1 MRILHTADWHLGK
14 TIEGR
19 SRIEEQRAFLRDFA
33 EIARRERADLVIVA
47 GDIYDSPNPSAEAEK
62 LFYQSLKE
70 ITQDGKRL
78 ILVIAGNHDSPE
90 RLVAAGPLAADHG
103 ILMAGLP
110 GTVIP
115 VGSYGLHRVVA
126 SGNGYVEIEING
138 ERAVILFLPYPS
150 EKRLNDAIY
159 REMDESAERAA
170 SYGEKIARLFAELEG
185 KYREDTVNL
194 AAAHLFAMDVTA
206 GGSERGLELGGSYL
220 VDGACLPPKAGY
232 IALGHVHKFQLVP
245 HTQGR
250 AYYSGSPIAYHRRE
264 AGSEKMC
271 ILAEGK
277 AGQSFRVKEIPLPV
291 YKPIQVWRAKSPE
304 EAIELCRLHSEED
317 SWVYLEVETERGYIL
332 EDEIRRMK
340 ELKKDILE
348 IHPIVPGEDDP
359 EGTDF
364 SASGYEKTCP
374 GGIGEKTLPE
384 VFADYFRQEMK
395 GAVPEQEL
403 IELLLELSREDGK
416 EEAYEASEAKD
427 QGPEQFY
434 KRTDD

>member
-1 MRILHTADWHLGK
+1 MMKRLFSLLLTAALLAALASGCAPGQSSSPGQTSGPDASIQSQGSVSSSPAGSAAHGDASPALPEDN
-14 TIEGR
+14 TSEP
-19 SRIEEQRAFLRDFA
+19 
-33 EIARRERADLVIVA
+33 A
-47 GDIYDSPNPSAEAEK
+47 GDISQPAEEALPSFTGGELLTGDLASMAAPIQALTRAMAGDGYTYDPYLPVFFWTSLQHALSLSGGDHTLVQPAGDELQVPRQVAQEFATALFLNYNDLPPLPDTLPGIRYDEGWDAYFLGQEAAPSA
-62 LFYQSLKE
+62 
-70 ITQDGKRL
+70 IP
-78 ILVIAGNHDSPE
+78 IA
-90 RLVAAGPLAADHG
+90 
-103 ILMAGLP
+103 
-110 GTVIP
+110 
-115 VGSYGLHRVVA
+115 
-126 SGNGYVEIEING
+126 
-138 ERAVILFLPYPS
+138 
-150 EKRLNDAIY
+150 
-159 REMDESAERAA
+159 
-170 SYGEKIARLFAELEG
+170 
-185 KYREDTVNL
+185 
-194 AAAHLFAMDVTA
+194 VTSVTP
-206 GGSERGLELGGSYL
+206 GGSGSYL

-364 SASGYEKTCP
+364 SASGYEKTCS

-384 VFADYFRQEMK
+384 VFADYYRQEMK